1 MNKIFLIG
9 MMGSWKSTVGRKL
22 AKELNVEFVDIDDC
36 IEEVEK
42 MKVSE
47 IFNEFGEK
55 YFRNIESKIFMD
67 KTSNSANLILSTGG
81 GIILDATNRKILR
94 EKGTT
99 FLLEASTNT
108 LAGRI
113 KNTDKRPL
121 LMKSNNINI
130 KLEEIWNER
139 KEFYKKSA
147 KYIISTDNISPEEVI
162 KSIKKKLEFPFA
174 KN

>member
-1 MNKIFLIG
+1 
-9 MMGSWKSTVGRKL
+9 
-22 AKELNVEFVDIDDC
+22 
-36 IEEVEK
+36 
-42 MKVSE
+42 
-47 IFNEFGEK
+47 

-67 KTSNSANLILSTGG
+67 KTSNSSKQVFSTGG
-81 GIILDATNRKILR
+81 GIILNAANRKILR

-99 FLLEASTNT
+99 FLLEASPNT
-108 LAGRI
+108 LADRI

-139 KEFYKKSA
+139 KKFYKNSA
-147 KYIISTDNISPEEVI
+147 NYIISTDNINPEEVI
-162 KSIKKKLEFPFA
+162 KDIKKKLELTFA